1 MSILQNMVTIQ
12 KLNRDKER
20 KDKKIHDLEVAARVV
35 IDMLDPPQPGVINS
49 RAVLECLRDVPAQ
62 IERYMSRSQ
71 VCCQTRTWTPHVVLP
86 EAKY

>member
-35 IDMLDPPQPGVINS
+35 IDMLDPPEPGVINS

-62 IERYMSRSQ
+62 IERYMSRTSKY
-71 VCCQTRTWTPHVVLP
+71 VVLVICP
-86 EAKY
+86 RVHHHNTV

>member
-35 IDMLDPPQPGVINS
+35 IDMLDHPQPGVINS
-49 RAVLECLRDVPAQ
+49 RAVLEC
-62 IERYMSRSQ
+62 S
-71 VCCQTRTWTPHVVLP
+71 
-86 EAKY
+86 

>member
-12 KLNRDKER
+12 KLNLDKER

-62 IERYMSRSQ
+62 IERY
-71 VCCQTRTWTPHVVLP
+71 V
-86 EAKY
+86 

>member
-12 KLNRDKER
+12 KLNLDKER

-49 RAVLECLRDVPAQ
+49 RAVLEC
-62 IERYMSRSQ
+62 S
-71 VCCQTRTWTPHVVLP
+71 
-86 EAKY
+86 